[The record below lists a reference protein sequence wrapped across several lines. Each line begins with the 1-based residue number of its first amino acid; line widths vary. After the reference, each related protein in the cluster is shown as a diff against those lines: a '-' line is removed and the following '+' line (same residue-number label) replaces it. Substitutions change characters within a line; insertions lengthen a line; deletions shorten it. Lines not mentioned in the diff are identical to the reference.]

1 MRKFIFTIGLLAL
14 AFSLS
19 AQTAETA
26 ERQFT
31 DGDYTTAR
39 QSYEQLLKYNS
50 KSTLYLYRYA
60 RCAQEMGDYAVAIDY
75 FNKSG
80 ERYSLKHFFLGEC
93 YFHTQQMADAVAEY
107 QTYMNINP
115 DTDRR
120 AYIEQ
125 QIALAEKMQR
135 YLRHTASVTLL
146 DSTDVAKKDVLSA
159 YNISPEAG
167 FLFRKDSTLF
177 GYMNQL
183 RARRI
188 FASGNDS
195 ASVLLTQY
203 SLIGGWTPVDTLPA
217 SVNMSSRQNSPY
229 FLSDGVT
236 LYYASDKAD
245 GLGGLDIYITRY
257 NSATDT
263 YTVPENI
270 GLPFNSPANDF
281 LYVLDETQGVGYWA
295 TDRYSS
301 PDSVRVY
308 KFESK
313 EPILWSPED

>member
-26 ERQFT
+26 ERQFM
-31 DGDYTTAR
+31 DSNYVAAR
-39 QSYEQLLKYNS
+39 QSYEQLLKYS
-50 KSTLYLYRYA
+50 PKSTLYLYRYA

-93 YFHTQQMADAVAEY
+93 YFHTQQMEEAIEEY
-107 QTYMNINP
+107 QTYLSIKP
-115 DTDRR
+115 DTDKKE
-120 AYIEQ
+120 YIHQ
-125 QIALAEKMQR
+125 QIILAEKLQR
-135 YLRHTASVTLL
+135 YLRRTASVTLL
-146 DSTDVAKKDVLSA
+146 DSTDIAKNDILSA
-159 YNISPEAG
+159 YHLSPEAG
-167 FLFRKDSTLF
+167 FLFRKDSLLL

-217 SVNMSSRQNSPY
+217 SVNMGTRQNSPY
-229 FLSDGVT
+229 FMSDGVT
-236 LYYASDKAD
+236 MYYASDNPN
-245 GLGGLDIYITRY
+245 GLGGLDIYVTRY
-257 NSATDT
+257 NTATDT

-313 EPILWSPED
+313 EPVLWSPEE